1 MRRADL
7 EAEARAK
14 ARELRVR
21 RTSGVE
27 VTVSGDAEVLSDT
40 ERRNLPHD
48 SEEGETYRDVDVR
61 GTVETRLA
69 AD

>member
-1 MRRADL
+1 MRKADL
-7 EAEARAK
+7 DVQARAK
-14 ARELRVR
+14 VRELRVR

-48 SEEGETYRDVDVR
+48 TEEGETYRDVDVR
-61 GTVETRLA
+61 GTVKARLA